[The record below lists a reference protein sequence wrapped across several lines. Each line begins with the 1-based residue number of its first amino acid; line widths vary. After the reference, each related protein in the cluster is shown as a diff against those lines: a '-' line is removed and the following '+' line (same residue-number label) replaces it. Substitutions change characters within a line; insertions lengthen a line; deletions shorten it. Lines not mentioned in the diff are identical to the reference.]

1 MSLNMIRMMY
11 IGKVEILTL
20 VFLISRTKQQYF
32 NYVDEDV

>member
-11 IGKVEILTL
+11 IGKEEILTL

>member
-20 VFLISRTKQQYF
+20 VFLISRTKHQYYK
-32 NYVDEDV
+32 YVDEDV

>member
-11 IGKVEILTL
+11 IGKVEILML

-32 NYVDEDV
+32 KYVDEDV